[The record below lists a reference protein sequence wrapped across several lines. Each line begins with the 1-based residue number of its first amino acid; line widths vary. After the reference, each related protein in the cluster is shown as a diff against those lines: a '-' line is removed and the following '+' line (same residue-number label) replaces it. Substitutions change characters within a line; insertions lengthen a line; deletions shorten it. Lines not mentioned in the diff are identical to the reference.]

1 MGELMARVV
10 PLGLGAAVSPTV
22 LTVSV
27 LLMCSPRRPVA
38 RGALFALGVLSVLAV
53 ISVLGIT
60 VLDRFADH
68 HPSATERAVSDSVD
82 LVLGLVL
89 LALAART
96 ALRPRDPTTERTAR
110 HPADHDGLAR
120 AYALGLVMMA
130 TNVTTIVLYIP
141 AMRDIGRADVSTSDQ
156 AVALLVML
164 GFASLP
170 ATVPLLLRVV
180 VPGPAQRA
188 LTRLDGAMTRH
199 RRAIVLAVEIVF
211 GVYLIVRGL

>member
-1 MGELMARVV
+1 MARIV

-110 HPADHDGLAR
+110 HPADHDGLAS

>member
-1 MGELMARVV
+1 MARVV

>member
-1 MGELMARVV
+1 MGELLARVV